1 MHKPNHNDKDFFDLL
16 ARPEGVVPKNFEAS
30 PPDNTRTNISYTPP
44 KPTLNLGN
52 PIGSS
57 LIEGAQEG
65 MQERLPAEISNAPMS
80 QKEMADIAMGMIT
93 PFGGTVRA
101 VNAGVRAGAK
111 LLPKVQR
118 GDFEVYKG
126 TKLLREAKQMPDVT
140 NQGGIRRIIEGKN
153 NKIIESVTPQG
164 INSSGGNKAKH
175 AYRLRPLDDF
185 GKEIDGKKVFNELAE
200 IKFNMS
206 DKFTPSGT
214 PYQLITDIATF
225 TPKGTSKDYGKLMT
239 ILMKRM
245 DKNWAIGE
253 DDASLDALYGMTRS
267 WLKKA
272 VDVEFYNIGGQKQR
286 YYTPKDRFFHN
297 GWIKNNS
304 PFAKRI
310 EEAQKALKEGYETS
324 QGIDSPILRDAIDD
338 LAREVTTT
346 WLKSGK
352 VSGKSS
358 NLFEG
363 RIVKNQVGDEVG
375 ILQSNAYYIKNF
387 KEKIAALLGMNG
399 AEFDK
404 YLDSRIDEK

>member
-1 MHKPNHNDKDFFDLL
+1 MHQPNHNDEDFFDLL
-16 ARPEGVVPKNFEAS
+16 DRPEGVVPKNFEAS

-80 QKEMADIAMGMIT
+80 QKEMADIAMAMIT

-126 TKLLREAKQMPDVT
+126 TRLLKDINQMPSVT
-140 NQGGIRRIIEGKN
+140 NQGGIRRVIEGKT
-153 NKIIESVTPQG
+153 NKIVESVTPKG
-164 INSSGGNKAKH
+164 VNTTGGNKAQH
-175 AYRLRPLDDF
+175 TYRLRPLDDF
-185 GKEIDGKKVFNELAE
+185 GKEMSDGSKVFTELAE
-200 IKFNMS
+200 VKFNMS
-206 DKFTPSGT
+206 DKVTLSGT

-225 TPKGTSKDYGKLMT
+225 TPKGTNRDYGKLMSV
-239 ILMKRM
+239 LMKRM
-245 DKNWAIGE
+245 DTNWAVKE
-253 DDASLDALYGMTRS
+253 DDASLDALYGMTKT

-272 VDVEFYNIGGQKQR
+272 ADVEFFDDKLSKQKFF
-286 YYTPKDRFFHN
+286 TPKDRFHQST
-297 GWIKNNS
+297 WIKNNS
-304 PFAKRI
+304 PFSKAI
-310 EEAQKALKEGYETS
+310 EKAQREMQLGYES

-338 LAREVTTT
+338 LARKVTTE
-346 WLKSGK
+346 WLQSGK
-352 VSGKSS
+352 VSGQSS

-363 RIVKNQVGDEVG
+363 KVLRNQIGE
-375 ILQSNAYYIKNF
+375 
-387 KEKIAALLGMNG
+387 EIAALESNAFYIKSFKERLAALVGMNET
-399 AEFDK
+399 EFDK
-404 YLDSRIDEK
+404 YLDKDINEK